1 MFKIND
7 LRWSNFGVIKGLS
20 GFLKIRKFNQTTI
33 LEIIIRINFF
43 SNNIYKINNN
53 KQICSKKIPKYYCC

>member
-53 KQICSKKIPKYYCC
+53 KQICNKKIPKYYCC